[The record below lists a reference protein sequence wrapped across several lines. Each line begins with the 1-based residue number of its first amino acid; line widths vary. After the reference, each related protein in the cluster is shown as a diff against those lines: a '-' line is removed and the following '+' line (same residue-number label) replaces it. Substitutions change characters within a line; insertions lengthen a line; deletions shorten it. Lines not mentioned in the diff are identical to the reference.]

1 MVFLRENDR
10 RHHFKTNVF
19 MVILKESDTQHH
31 FKNNLF
37 KMYKKW
43 QATKLVDLL
52 QVDLLTSGASLFWPQ
67 SGRPR
72 ATKFARGP
80 SPYEIRR
87 RTFLKVYQ
95 TGSIWAKNVV
105 IYNDDRRVELG
116 TTTRAPRDTRT
127 PDLAITIPWP
137 CLISLQTT
145 KWNQITGATGT
156 AEGEG
161 LVGPRPQHFFAP
173 PPQLFALKK

>member
-1 MVFLRENDR
+1 MTGNQTGRLATSRPLGERGKPFLAAKRP
-10 RHHFKTNVF
+10 TA
-19 MVILKESDTQHH
+19 SDE
-31 FKNNLF
+31 
-37 KMYKKW
+37 
-43 QATKLVDLL
+43 V
-52 QVDLLTSGASLFWPQ
+52 
-67 SGRPR
+67 
-72 ATKFARGP
+72 ARGP

-116 TTTRAPRDTRT
+116 T

-145 KWNQITGATGT
+145 KWNQSREPAHTTDKLLRLSAKGNTCPSWLSAREVYARSSLGRFLVSIFCDLQITLIITIWNMSLAKVD
-156 AEGEG
+156 
-161 LVGPRPQHFFAP
+161 LVESLLPQER
-173 PPQLFALKK
+173 LTICR